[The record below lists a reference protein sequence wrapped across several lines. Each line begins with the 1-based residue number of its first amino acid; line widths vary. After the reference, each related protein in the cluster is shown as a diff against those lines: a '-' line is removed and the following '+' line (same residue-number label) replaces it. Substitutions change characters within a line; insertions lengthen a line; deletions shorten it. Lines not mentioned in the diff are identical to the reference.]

1 MNLIR
6 DQQSF
11 EKYHQLNPIEVNI
24 EDDRVINILKSKK
37 NATYHFVAIGLAF
50 SSGIQNNTEQIFIVT
65 NDLSNVK
72 DSLINGKDTR
82 RYQFSS
88 NK

>member
-1 MNLIR
+1 MIR
-6 DQQSF
+6 GQQSF
-11 EKYHQLNPIEVNI
+11 EKYNQLNPIEIKI

-37 NATYHFVAIGLAF
+37 NATYHFVAVGLVF
-50 SSGIQNNTEQIFIVT
+50 SSGIKNNTEQIFIIT
-65 NDLSNVK
+65 NGLSNVK
-72 DSLINGKDTR
+72 HSLIDGKDTR